1 MIVIGEKINATRAA
15 VRDIIE
21 ARREG
26 ELAAL
31 ACEQAAAGASYIDVN
46 VGTGRGTRDD
56 EIAAMQWAVTTL
68 CAATDKP
75 LCIDSADA
83 GVLEAGLDAM
93 AGRPA
98 MINSVK
104 ADSHCLGEVLP
115 LASRFQAPVVAL
127 AMDERGIPKDVQ
139 GRLDACR
146 RIVAACVDFQIPV
159 EQIFFDP
166 LVLPVS
172 TDAVQ
177 GKVTLDTLAAIRQAF
192 PGAHATMGLS
202 NISFGLPGRA
212 ALNAAFLHM
221 AVYAGLDSAIMDP
234 SNAVMMAA
242 VRGAEA
248 LMGKDRHFRRYTR
261 AMRKSS

>member
-31 ACEQAAAGASYIDVN
+31 ACEQAAVGASYIDVN

-83 GVLEAGLDAM
+83 AVLEAGLEAM

-115 LASRFQAPVVAL
+115 LAARFLAL
-127 AMDERGIPKDVQ
+127 AMDDRGIPKDVQ

-146 RIVAACVDFQIPV
+146 RIVAACADFQIPV

-177 GKVTLDTLAAIRQAF
+177 GKVTLDTLAAIRQTF

-234 SNAVMMAA
+234 SNTVMMAA